1 MMIPMTKLM
10 STSAAKNL
18 MRKNVLTFQ
27 LKTQSRLTTETLVFE
42 KINKNLKS
50 QLPSRTFDRWRQIT
64 KDFCAKG
71 CAAYRQGTI
80 YTQMIIG
87 CHDNLNRALLKEL
100 KGLGEN

>member
-1 MMIPMTKLM
+1 MIPMTKLM

-50 QLPSRTFDRWRQIT
+50 QLPWGTFDRWQQIA
-64 KDFCAKG
+64 KDFCAKA
-71 CAAYRQGTI
+71 CAAYRQGSI
-80 YTQMIIG
+80 YAQMIVG
-87 CHDNLNRALLKEL
+87 CHDNLHRALLEVL
-100 KGLGEN
+100 QGLGEN

>member
-50 QLPSRTFDRWRQIT
+50 QLPSRIFDRWRQIT

-80 YTQMIIG
+80 DTQKIIG
-87 CHDNLNRALLKEL
+87 CHDNLNRVLLKEL
-100 KGLGEN
+100 KALGEN

>member
-18 MRKNVLTFQ
+18 MRKNVLTFH
-27 LKTQSRLTTETLVFE
+27 LKTQNRLTTEIFVLE

-50 QLPSRTFDRWRQIT
+50 QLPSVTFDRWQQIT

-80 YTQMIIG
+80 DTQMIIG

>member
-71 CAAYRQGTI
+71 CTAYRQGTI
-80 YTQMIIG
+80 DTQMIIG

>member
-1 MMIPMTKLM
+1 M
-10 STSAAKNL
+10 
-18 MRKNVLTFQ
+18 LTFQ
-27 LKTQSRLTTETLVFE
+27 LKTQSRLTTETFVFE

-50 QLPSRTFDRWRQIT
+50 HLPSGTFDRWQQIT
-64 KDFCAKG
+64 KDFCAKA

-80 YTQMIIG
+80 DTQMIIG

>member
-1 MMIPMTKLM
+1 MIPMTKLM

-50 QLPSRTFDRWRQIT
+50 QLPSGTFDRWKQIT
-64 KDFCAKG
+64 NDFCSKG

-80 YTQMIIG
+80 YRQMIIG

>member
-1 MMIPMTKLM
+1 
-10 STSAAKNL
+10 

-27 LKTQSRLTTETLVFE
+27 LKTQSRLTTETLFFE
-42 KINKNLKS
+42 KINKNFKS
-50 QLPSRTFDRWRQIT
+50 QLPSRAFDRCQQIT
-64 KDFCAKG
+64 KDFCAKA

-87 CHDNLNRALLKEL
+87 CDENLNRALCQEL

>member
-1 MMIPMTKLM
+1 
-10 STSAAKNL
+10 

-27 LKTQSRLTTETLVFE
+27 LKIQSRLTTEIFVFE
-42 KINKNLKS
+42 KIKKNLKS
-50 QLPSRTFDRWRQIT
+50 QLPWRTFDRWQQIT

-80 YTQMIIG
+80 DTQMIIG
-87 CHDNLNRALLKEL
+87 CHDNLNRVLLKEL

>member
-1 MMIPMTKLM
+1 MIPMTKLM

-50 QLPSRTFDRWRQIT
+50 QLPIATFNRWQQT
-64 KDFCAKG
+64 PKKVCAK
-71 CAAYRQGTI
+71 AYAPYQQGTI
-80 YTQMIIG
+80 DPLMVIE
-87 CHDNLNRALLKEL
+87 CDDNLNRALLKEL

>member
-1 MMIPMTKLM
+1 MIPMTKLM

-50 QLPSRTFDRWRQIT
+50 QLPSGIFDRWQQIT
-64 KDFCAKG
+64 KDSCAKA
-71 CAAYRQGTI
+71 CAAYRQGWI
-80 YTQMIIG
+80 YAQMIVG
-87 CHDNLNRALLKEL
+87 CHDNLHRALLKEL

>member
-1 MMIPMTKLM
+1 M
-10 STSAAKNL
+10 
-18 MRKNVLTFQ
+18 LTFQ
-27 LKTQSRLTTETLVFE
+27 FKTQSRLTTETLVFE

-50 QLPSRTFDRWRQIT
+50 QLPSRTFDRWRQII

-80 YTQMIIG
+80 DTQMIIG

>member
-1 MMIPMTKLM
+1 MIPMTKLM

-50 QLPSRTFDRWRQIT
+50 QLPSRTFDRWQQIT
-64 KDFCAKG
+64 KDFCAKA

-80 YTQMIIG
+80 CTQMIIG
-87 CHDNLNRALLKEL
+87 CDDNLNRALLKEL

>member
-1 MMIPMTKLM
+1 MIPMTKLM

-18 MRKNVLTFQ
+18 MRKNVLIFQ
-27 LKTQSRLTTETLVFE
+27 LKTQNRLTTETFVFE
-42 KINKNLKS
+42 KINKNLRA
-50 QLPSRTFDRWRQIT
+50 QLPSVTFDRWQQIT
-64 KDFCAKG
+64 KDSCAKA

-100 KGLGEN
+100 NGPGEN

>member
-50 QLPSRTFDRWRQIT
+50 QLPSGTFDRWQQIT
-64 KDFCAKG
+64 KDFCAKA

-80 YTQMIIG
+80 DTQMIIG